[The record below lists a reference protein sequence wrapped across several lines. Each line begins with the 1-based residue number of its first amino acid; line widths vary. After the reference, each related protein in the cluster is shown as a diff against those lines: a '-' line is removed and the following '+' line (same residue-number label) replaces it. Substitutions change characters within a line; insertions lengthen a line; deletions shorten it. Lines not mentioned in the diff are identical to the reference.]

1 LNNVFRTVLALCVS
15 GILYGCQSQSISP
28 DKLRSA
34 QSVSVSP
41 NVKVASTASYLGRAQ
56 LWGGVLG
63 SAVGAIAGQAAN
75 KDVPD
80 QIKLYL
86 TQQNIDPGQIVRAEF
101 QKGLRADPRFANR
114 VVDVGSAHFELNVFI
129 YGLTE
134 SGPFSSGY
142 KPWLSVQATLIDAS
156 GKTVWQGKNWV
167 GAHSDIAEVP
177 FDQYFADPA
186 TFRNALTIAA
196 DEVTRS
202 LLKDMGN

>member
-114 VVDVGSAHFELNVFI
+114 VVDVEALTLN
-129 YGLTE
+129 
-134 SGPFSSGY
+134 SMFSS
-142 KPWLSVQATLIDAS
+142 TD
-156 GKTVWQGKNWV
+156 
-167 GAHSDIAEVP
+167 
-177 FDQYFADPA
+177 
-186 TFRNALTIAA
+186 
-196 DEVTRS
+196 
-202 LLKDMGN
+202 